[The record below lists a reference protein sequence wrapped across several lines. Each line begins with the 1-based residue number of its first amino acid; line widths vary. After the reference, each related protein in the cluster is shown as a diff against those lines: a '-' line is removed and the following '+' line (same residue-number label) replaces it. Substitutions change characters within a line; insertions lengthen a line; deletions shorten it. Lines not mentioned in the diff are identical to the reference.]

1 MKVIKDIIKYV
12 VLLWLGTAVLVL
24 GLDVFLDMDIDLIIC
39 ILTLIFTT
47 ILAIT
52 NKHNILQ
59 VVVDL
64 VISFIISI
72 VLVWGIALGWSL
84 LLDIGTS
91 ILSGPLYL
99 VVVFTIATIAS
110 ISKHNKSKV
119 QVKYM

>member
-39 ILTLIFTT
+39 ILTLIFTA

-64 VISFIISI
+64 FISFIISI

-119 QVKYM
+119 